1 MAVALVYLI
10 IRAVP
15 DFLIYSA
22 VIVPGTTRAIAR
34 TLGPFLKFFYPSLP
48 PFLFDVPFR
57 FQIVLSLLPV
67 LVIEVLLVFLFSAW
81 FLRWRPAIAAS
92 NSGRLRWLI
101 LIGATVAWSV
111 IGRNYVLYCAGA
123 GWTAKVVALNKSGV
137 AAIDAISHLTR
148 MAYWPHAAALY
159 AGAIVWTWLPVWLHF
174 RFAGKYPR
182 MSRQDAVGQPT
193 AMRKIGAGEHWTMAP
208 SLRPA
213 TRFAGFTLGG
223 LVLQIVLLQAIVMG
237 LWPWI
242 AETQHIVPPEAFM
255 SPGLAVTLS
264 AFFVSGLAWLLA
276 AYFYARRA
284 TPDSATPFSLFG
296 APILAGIATYL
307 LTTLVALAFL
317 WLLGLLMP
325 SWLMAVMDDF
335 LRSPGNPPKIGAAFE
350 IVSGI
355 MFCIGLW
362 ILSSQMRRSP
372 RFWCCALVLLAICAA
387 VPLDVAW
394 TITRSNLGLAGDRPE
409 EAISGRLGSAHWRS
423 MEQYCTGV
431 LATGHG
437 TWLVGREDSDDGQ
450 LFTYIPKDTPDLGRA
465 VDPTGKRSA
474 GADRGFAGSDA
485 KLTTLA
491 RRQDDG
497 TFKLVGTIPS
507 EACLVASPKSGT
519 LFLLTGMDF
528 PGPAYPPHQTAVLRS
543 TDQGSTWQ
551 LMRSGF
557 MAHANTVA
565 WDLQPVF
572 SSDQD
577 VWAWSDDID
586 QDVDSTGDGLPTV
599 SDHGASSGDTENA
612 TLAPSGLFYSADQG
626 ATSAPVYSPEPL
638 LASQSYLR
646 QAAHAPNADFSTD
659 RLGSGHFVVQI
670 DDTHALAW
678 ISGVSGYEDTEKKYR
693 ALAVTTR
700 AAISRPSV
708 QAQWRVTKVT
718 RRTGFQ
724 IEQLVT
730 SDDGQ
735 TFAVL
740 EDSRGQW
747 LARLDKGTGK
757 WIERRPLPSLLP
769 HWLVKSHMEPR
780 YFWSNGSYQ
789 VVSLWGDLILPRTL
803 FPFSDKRAEITT
815 DAHFYTSD
823 GGHSWHQ
830 LAIPGYLGVLG
841 LSHLDNRLY
850 WSQGN
855 WYTNNEPVLKQ
866 FTLRK

>member
-15 DFLIYSA
+15 DFLIYLT
-22 VIVPGTTRAIAR
+22 VIVPGTTRVIAR

-148 MAYWPHAAALY
+148 MAYWPHAAVLN
-159 AGAIVWTWLPVWLHF
+159 AGTIAWTWLPVWLHF
-174 RFAGKYPR
+174 RFTGKYPR
-182 MSRQDAVGQPT
+182 MSQQDAVGQPT
-193 AMRKIGAGEHWTMAP
+193 AMRKISAGEHRTIAP

-213 TRFAGFTLGG
+213 TRFTGFTLGG

-242 AETQHIVPPEAFM
+242 AETQHIVLPKAFM
-255 SPGLAVTLS
+255 SPGLAVTLG
-264 AFFVSGLAWLLA
+264 AFFVSGLTWLLA
-276 AYFYARRA
+276 AYFYARRT

-296 APILAGIATYL
+296 APILDGIATCL
-307 LTTLVALAFL
+307 LTTVLTLAVL

-325 SWLMAVMDDF
+325 DWVMAVTDDF
-335 LRSPGNPPKIGAAFE
+335 LRSPGNSRESCTALA
-350 IVSGI
+350 IVSGFV
-355 MFCIGLW
+355 FCIGLW
-362 ILSSQMRRSP
+362 VLSSQMRRFP
-372 RFWCCALVLLAICAA
+372 RFWCGALVLLVICVA

-394 TITRSNLGLAGDRPE
+394 TITRSNLGLAGNRPG
-409 EAISGRLGSAHWRS
+409 EAISGQLGSAHWRS
-423 MEQYCTGV
+423 MDQYCTGV
-431 LATGHG
+431 LANGHG
-437 TWLVGREDSDDGQ
+437 TWLVGSEDNDDRR
-450 LFTYIPKDTPDLGRA
+450 LFPYIPKGTPDLSQA
-465 VDPTGKRSA
+465 VDPTGKNSSSA
-474 GADRGFAGSDA
+474 DLGFAGSDA

-491 RRQDDG
+491 RRQDNG

-507 EACLVASPKSGT
+507 AACLVASPKSGT

-528 PGPAYPPHQTAVLRS
+528 PGSAYPPHQTVVLRS

-557 MAHANTVA
+557 MAQANTVA

-577 VWAWSDDID
+577 VWAWSDDVGQDID
-586 QDVDSTGDGLPTV
+586 SVGDGLPTV
-599 SDHGASSGDTENA
+599 SDHGASSHDTQNA
-612 TLAPSGLFYSADQG
+612 TLEPSGLFYSADQG

-638 LASQSYLR
+638 LAPQSYLR
-646 QAAHAPNADFSTD
+646 QAAQAPNADFSTD
-659 RLGSGHFVVQI
+659 RLDSGHFVVQI
-670 DDTHALAW
+670 DDTHAWAW

-693 ALAVTTR
+693 ALPVTTR
-700 AAISRPSV
+700 AEISRPSV
-708 QAQWRVTKVT
+708 QAQWRVTQVT
-718 RRTGFQ
+718 RRARFQ
-724 IEQLVT
+724 IEQLAT
-730 SDDGQ
+730 SNDGQ
-735 TFAVL
+735 TFAIL
-740 EDSRGQW
+740 EDRRGQW
-747 LARLDKGTGK
+747 LARLDKGTGT
-757 WIERRPLPSLLP
+757 WIEHHPLPSLLP
-769 HWLVKSHMEPR
+769 KWLVTDHMWVR

-789 VVSLWGDLILPRTL
+789 VVSLWGDLILPRAL

-823 GGHSWHQ
+823 GGRSWHQ
-830 LAIPGYLGVLG
+830 LAIPGYLSVLG
-841 LSHLDNRLY
+841 LSHLGSRLY

-855 WYTNNEPVLKQ
+855 WYTNNEPVLKT